1 MRWNLSIYSSKI
13 HELLN
18 LQHQL
23 FSAFAQHYPQAN
35 DFTLLLNFPRSGAIV
50 VDGRRWNF
58 VKHGVGLR
66 FVRELPAPHLV
77 VEMHDQ
83 FGDCAKVDW
92 WRLTLF
98 LESMGVTIER
108 VGAEQAV
115 LEHYR
120 HAQ

>member
-1 MRWNLSIYSSKI
+1 MQLSFHSSKI

-23 FSAFAQHYPQAN
+23 LSAFSQSYPQAN
-35 DFTLLLNFPRSGAIV
+35 DFTHLLNFPRSGMLA
-50 VDGRRWNF
+50 VDGQRWKF
-58 VKHGVGLR
+58 AKHGVGLR
-66 FVRELPAPHLV
+66 FEREEPVPHLV

-98 LESMGVTIER
+98 LESMGITTQRADAER
-108 VGAEQAV
+108 AV
-115 LEHYR
+115 LEHNR
-120 HAQ
+120 RTQ